1 MNDIRKAISIVEN
14 PNINSN
20 KKISRH
26 KFASVFFQSNEE
38 RRKYTLLMFE
48 KLLNDKKIF
57 S

>member
-26 KFASVFFQSNEE
+26 KFASVFFKAMKKEE
-38 RRKYTLLMFE
+38 SIHY
-48 KLLNDKKIF
+48 
-57 S
+57 